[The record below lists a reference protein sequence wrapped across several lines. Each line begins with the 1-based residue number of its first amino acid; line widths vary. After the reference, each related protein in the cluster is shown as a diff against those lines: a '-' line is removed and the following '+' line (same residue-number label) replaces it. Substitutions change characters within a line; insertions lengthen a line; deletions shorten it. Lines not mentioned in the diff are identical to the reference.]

1 MTNILLLNLVLSSMI
16 FMSSLPFMAVYLQ
29 LSTWVFG
36 IVMCKIISSL
46 YLLGYYSSVL
56 FLTLLTFDRHLAVV
70 YSFSSSQIRNRKY
83 AFISCTLV
91 WVVSC
96 LACIKHVVNL
106 TIQTDDYYNQTYCEE
121 DQSLVDGSPQYTA
134 VISDA
139 VFYIETFLFFV
150 LPLTLIIYCYV
161 RIAIT
166 VMSSRIVRKFKTV
179 RLIFIIVVLFFL
191 SCTPYNIIL
200 TIHWLDEYPDCEQQ
214 QNFWYAVHI
223 TRTLAYLYFCISP
236 MFYTFVGRKFQN
248 YFRQMLVKRF
258 PRLRKHISVS
268 LSRNNPSTK
277 TTQNDI

>member
-1 MTNILLLNLVLSSMI
+1 MANILLLNLVLSSMI
-16 FMSSLPFMAVYLQ
+16 FMSSLPFMAVYMQ

-36 IVMCKIISSL
+36 ISMCRIIGSF
-46 YLLGYYSSVL
+46 YFLGYYSSVL

-70 YSFSSSQIRNRKY
+70 YSFSSSEIRNRKY
-83 AFISCTLV
+83 AFLSCIAV

-96 LACIKHVVNL
+96 LACIKHVVDL
-106 TIQTDDYYNQTYCEE
+106 TIMTEYDTNKTYCEE
-121 DQSLVDGSPQYTA
+121 DQRPAFLQKQLYDT
-134 VISDA
+134 
-139 VFYIETFLFFV
+139 VFYIQSFLFFV

-166 VMSSRIVRKFKTV
+166 VMSSRLVRKFKTV
-179 RLIFIIVVLFFL
+179 RLIFIIVLLFFL
-191 SCTPYNIIL
+191 SCTPYNIIITL
-200 TIHWLDEYPDCEQQ
+200 NWLSEDSDCVQK
-214 QNFWYAVHI
+214 QNAKYAVYI

-236 MFYTFVGRKFQN
+236 MLYTFVGRKFQN

-277 TTQNDI
+277 TTPNDI